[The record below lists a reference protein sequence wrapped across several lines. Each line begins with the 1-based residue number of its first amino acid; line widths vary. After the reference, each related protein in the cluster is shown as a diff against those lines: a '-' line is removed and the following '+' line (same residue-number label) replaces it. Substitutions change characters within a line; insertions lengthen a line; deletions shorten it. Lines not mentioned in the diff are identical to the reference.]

1 MHPDMLRDY
10 ELGGHTSPPTD
21 AIPVVSPLQRTT
33 EQRIDDSKSVA
44 GEVQHQ
50 VNGRVYTVFLLLNSM
65 IGSGVFNIPHVFS
78 KTGLVSAY
86 FLLTMAAALV
96 YLGLVLLVQVFVEG
110 GSDCPEDYSEL
121 SGRVLSPSYGPIITD
136 LSIAIVGFGALLSYV
151 SGITNMSTLLIT
163 SWTGSENLSTS
174 YLATGLIMLFLVFPL
189 SLQRSYGHFTGISV
203 VSMTSV
209 GLVLCLVVIGGPLY
223 QAKYGTLA
231 SSSTSALLLGT
242 GGGSAPVSQ
251 LGSIIFTFSCASA
264 TFHTFKYMRVRTLA
278 EWRVVARTTVFCGW
292 CLCVAMGTA
301 GFLVFGQS
309 TEGIILANF
318 QMGHVGDFFQLLF
331 ILHLILYIPLD
342 FLVARHSL
350 LRLCGVSSG
359 ALVDNKAHAALS
371 FLLLALATLTI
382 LFLDASNVRAGQSF
396 SIILNFTGGLG
407 GSIISFVLPAWLFLS
422 QLRASGPDRFTLA
435 NVLPSAKLLLSG
447 LLFAIYVPVSTVIS
461 AVQGSS

>member
-1 MHPDMLRDY
+1 
-10 ELGGHTSPPTD
+10 
-21 AIPVVSPLQRTT
+21 
-33 EQRIDDSKSVA
+33 
-44 GEVQHQ
+44 
-50 VNGRVYTVFLLLNSM
+50 
-65 IGSGVFNIPHVFS
+65 
-78 KTGLVSAY
+78 
-86 FLLTMAAALV
+86 
-96 YLGLVLLVQVFVEG
+96 
-110 GSDCPEDYSEL
+110 
-121 SGRVLSPSYGPIITD
+121 
-136 LSIAIVGFGALLSYV
+136 
-151 SGITNMSTLLIT
+151 
-163 SWTGSENLSTS
+163 
-174 YLATGLIMLFLVFPL
+174 MLFLVFPL

-223 QAKYGTLA
+223 QAKYGTLT

-264 TFHTFKYMRVRTLA
+264 TFHTYKYMRVRTLA

-422 QLRASGPDRFTLA
+422 QLRASGPDRLTLA
-435 NVLPSAKLLLSG
+435 NLLPSAKLLLSG